1 MVGLIRRNFSFLD
14 GELFK
19 KLYTSFVPPHLEYAQ
34 AVWQPYSVKQK
45 KVIENVLIR
54 ATKLVDGFQNLPYEE
69 RLKRLDLPTLTY
81 RRERGDMIEIFKH
94 IHTYDERII
103 SSNFRR
109 QLRPSRKHNFQL
121 VENVPADG
129 VRGKQHNA
137 FYFRTNRRWNELPP
151 NVANA
156 KTINEFKNE
165 LDDAWKEKTTNE
177 KLHDENADENE
188 DA

>member
-1 MVGLIRRNFSFLD
+1 MN
-14 GELFK
+14 
-19 KLYTSFVPPHLEYAQ
+19 TS
-34 AVWQPYSVKQK
+34 S
-45 KVIENVLIR
+45 R
-54 ATKLVDGFQNLPYEE
+54 
-69 RLKRLDLPTLTY
+69 
-81 RRERGDMIEIFKH
+81 
-94 IHTYDERII
+94 
-103 SSNFRR
+103 RR

-165 LDDAWKEKTTNE
+165 LDDAWREKTTNDE
-177 KLHDENADENE
+177 LDDENSDENE
-188 DA
+188 DT

>member
-1 MVGLIRRNFSFLD
+1 M
-14 GELFK
+14 
-19 KLYTSFVPPHLEYAQ
+19 
-34 AVWQPYSVKQK
+34 
-45 KVIENVLIR
+45 
-54 ATKLVDGFQNLPYEE
+54 VDGFKNLPYEE
-69 RLKRLDLPTLTY
+69 RLRRLGLPSLTY

-121 VENVPADG
+121 VEKVPADG

-151 NVANA
+151 SVANA
-156 KTINEFKNE
+156 KTIDEFKNE
-165 LDDAWKEKTTNE
+165 LDDAWREKATND
-177 KLHDENADENE
+177 DEVDDNNADENE